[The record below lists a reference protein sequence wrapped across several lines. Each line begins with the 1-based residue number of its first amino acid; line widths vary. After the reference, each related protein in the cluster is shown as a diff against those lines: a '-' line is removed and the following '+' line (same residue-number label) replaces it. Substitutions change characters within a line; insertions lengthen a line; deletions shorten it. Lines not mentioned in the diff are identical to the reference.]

1 MKTSLIALS
10 SLALLGTAFA
20 QEGGDN
26 SQNSRPVFQGINRNP
41 AESTAD
47 PAPVKQGA
55 NREPAESSA
64 PVSSF
69 RRNNGAPAESDP
81 VSSPV
86 VNQAPRFEP
95 STANNT
101 PRFEPSTANNTPR
114 FESSQVNNTPRFE
127 SSQVNNTPRFEQT
140 AQAAPTPSPSAIP
153 APRGVPT
160 NVTAST
166 ESAKSTFV
174 PVPEMP
180 PITPLAPIT
189 ALAPIADQAPITGL
203 APIADQATVADQ
215 APVAATAPALNS
227 TCSTQVGAP
236 HCGSQVQAHCYQ
248 APAYY
253 SEQAPHCQ
261 TYVGNGS
268 CHVVS
273 VCVIHST
280 QECRVGY
287 DHCGRPFQYNVTLV
301 TFQETLS
308 DGTTRTYTREA

>member
-10 SLALLGTAFA
+10 SLALLGTALA

-41 AESTAD
+41 AESSAD
-47 PAPVKQGA
+47 PAPVNPVS
-55 NREPAESSA
+55 NRDTAESNA
-64 PVSSF
+64 PVSTF
-69 RRNNGAPAESDP
+69 RRNNGAPVESDP
-81 VSSPV
+81 VPSPV
-86 VNQAPRFEP
+86 VNEAPRFEP
-95 STANNT
+95 ST
-101 PRFEPSTANNTPR
+101 P
-114 FESSQVNNTPRFE
+114 NNTPRFE
-127 SSQVNNTPRFEQT
+127 SSQVNNTPRFEQ
-140 AQAAPTPSPSAIP
+140 APQAAPTPSPSVIP

-160 NVTAST
+160 NVTASS

-174 PVPEMP
+174 PVPEMD

-189 ALAPIADQAPITGL
+189 PMPPIADQAPITPL
-203 APIADQATVADQ
+203 ATIADQATVADQ
-215 APVAATAPALNS
+215 APVAATAPVLNS

-236 HCGSQVQAHCYQ
+236 HCGTQVQAHCGSQFQAHCNQ
-248 APAYY
+248 APAYF

-261 TYVGNGS
+261 TYVGNAPS
-268 CHVVS
+268 HVVS

-308 DGTTRTYTREA
+308 DGSTRTYTREA

>member
-41 AESTAD
+41 AESTTDAV
-47 PAPVKQGA
+47 PANQGF
-55 NREPAESSA
+55 NRQPAESSA
-64 PVSSF
+64 PDSTF
-69 RRNNGAPAESDP
+69 QRNNGAPAKSDP
-81 VSSPV
+81 VPSPV
-86 VNQAPRFEP
+86 VNEI
-95 STANNT
+95 
-101 PRFEPSTANNTPR
+101 PR
-114 FESSQVNNTPRFE
+114 FESSP
-127 SSQVNNTPRFEQT
+127 VNNTPRFEQT
-140 AQAAPTPSPSAIP
+140 IQPAPTPSPSVIP
-153 APRGVPT
+153 APRGVPA

-174 PVPEMP
+174 PVPEMA
-180 PITPLAPIT
+180 PITPLAPVTPLPPIADEAPIA
-189 ALAPIADQAPITGL
+189 ALAPIADQTK
-203 APIADQATVADQ
+203 VADQ
-215 APVAATAPALNS
+215 APVAATAPVLDS
-227 TCSTQVGAP
+227 TCSTQLGAP
-236 HCGSQVQAHCYQ
+236 HCGTQVQAHCGSQFQAHCNQ
-248 APAYY
+248 APAYF
-253 SEQAPHCQ
+253 SEQTPHCQ
-261 TYVGNGS
+261 TYVGNAPS
-268 CHVVS
+268 HVVS